1 MLGSKDQ
8 GGGVDGACVC
18 HLLGDEQC
26 VRVLVE
32 KPEQN
37 TAWKFILND
46 DIKMNFKE
54 R

>member
-8 GGGVDGACVC
+8 GGGVDGGLC

-37 TAWKFILND
+37 AAWN
-46 DIKMNFKE
+46 
-54 R
+54 